1 MTLEVALRKA
11 TAPPSLQ
18 ADPNLD
24 TIPTDSARIPND
36 PEVQEVKVP
45 AEDARATERT
55 VADASA
61 PAKIPTINAPA
72 SYELSEDNALKV
84 PEKPKNY
91 LATNKL
97 YSMNYT
103 EFGTT
108 PRTDEEEEEEYKSS
122 RNSSLDSNIDE
133 SDTVE

>member
-1 MTLEVALRKA
+1 MALEVALQKA
-11 TAPPSLQ
+11 TVPPPLQ

-24 TIPTDSARIPND
+24 TIPTDSARIQND
-36 PEVQEVKVP
+36 PEVQEVQVP
-45 AEDARATERT
+45 AEDTRVTERT

-61 PAKIPTINAPA
+61 PAKIPAINAPA
-72 SYELSEDNALKV
+72 SHELSEGNALKV

-91 LATNKL
+91 FVTNKL
-97 YSMNYT
+97 YSMNY
-103 EFGTT
+103 TT